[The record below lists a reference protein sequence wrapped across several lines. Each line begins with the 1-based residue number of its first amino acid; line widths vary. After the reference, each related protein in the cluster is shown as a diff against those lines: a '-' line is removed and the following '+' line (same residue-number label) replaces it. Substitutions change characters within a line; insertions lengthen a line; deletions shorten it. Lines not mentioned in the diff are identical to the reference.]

1 MAALAQTTITP
12 VVTFNGANGATPV
25 AALIQAND
33 GNFYGTTSFGGA
45 TSTNG
50 TGSDASGAIFE
61 ITPSGTYTLLY
72 SFTGGTDGSV
82 PAGALYQGD
91 DGNFYGTTSGNNGQN
106 GSGTI
111 FRFKPGTGTAGTL
124 TTLYTFTGAAD
135 GGVPLAGLVE
145 DSNGNFWGTTSVDGT
160 GSAGTVFMIN
170 ADHELTTVYPFCSSP
185 NCTDGSTPVASL
197 VQGNDGNF
205 YGTTQQGGTN
215 SSGTIFKITP
225 TGEFTSLYSFCPI
238 SGCPDG
244 SKPSAALIVGPDGN
258 FYGTA
263 ANGGTSGFGTAFR
276 ITPAGALTTLHSFTG
291 MGSEGGTPLGAL
303 VLGADFNFY
312 GTTQQGGTTGNN
324 GTVFQMDSSGDVLSW
339 DLTLANGSHPAAALV
354 EGGTSPLFY
363 GTAASGGAT
372 GDGTVFQLAVVAT
385 GGGTFTISGQVANLA
400 GPGVTGVT
408 MTLSGSARDRKSV
421 V

>member
-1 MAALAQTTITP
+1 MGPTSVFECFSKMRVSSVPASGGRSGRRRQPVAPGAASIVYLLLAATPMAALAQTTITP

-25 AALIQAND
+25 AALIQGTD

-111 FRFKPGTGTAGTL
+111 FRFKPGTGTTGTL

-185 NCTDGSTPVASL
+185 NCTDGSTPA
-197 VQGNDGNF
+197 D
-205 YGTTQQGGTN
+205 
-215 SSGTIFKITP
+215 
-225 TGEFTSLYSFCPI
+225 
-238 SGCPDG
+238 
-244 SKPSAALIVGPDGN
+244 ALIVGPDGN

-324 GTVFQMDSSGDVLSW
+324 GTVFQMDSSGNVVSW

-354 EGGTSPLFY
+354 EGGTSLRFY
-363 GTAASGGAT
+363 GTAASGGST

-385 GGGTFTISGQVANLA
+385 GGGG
-400 GPGVTGVT
+400 
-408 MTLSGSARDRKSV
+408 DRRSV
-421 V
+421 